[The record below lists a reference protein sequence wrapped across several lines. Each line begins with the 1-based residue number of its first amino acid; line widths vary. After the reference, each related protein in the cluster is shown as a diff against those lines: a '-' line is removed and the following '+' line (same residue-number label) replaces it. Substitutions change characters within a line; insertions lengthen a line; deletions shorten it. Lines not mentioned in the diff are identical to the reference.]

1 MYTTTAYSDP
11 GEPATVEHIEIVRP
25 SYTRKFK
32 QIKDFKTKF
41 VTEPTVKKVNRFPDT
56 IIEGKILTTY

>member
-1 MYTTTAYSDP
+1 MKSNIKRQ
-11 GEPATVEHIEIVRP
+11 IEIVRP

-41 VTEPTVKKVNRFPDT
+41 VTEPNTLQKVNKQPAT
-56 IIEGKILTTY
+56 IVEGTYMKKL